1 MLPAPIPENDDE
13 RLASLESMNL
23 LSTPREADIDRITRT
38 AQFAL
43 GTEIALVSLVD
54 KDRQW
59 FKSRCG
65 LDATETPRDISF
77 CGHAIHGDD
86 VFVVKDATK
95 DERFHD
101 NPLVTGDPHV
111 RFYAGHP
118 LKNSEGH
125 CIGSFCVISPDARE
139 FSDEQCQT
147 LQDLG
152 RMVEIVLDNRKL
164 SDTQSALLESL
175 VAAKRDRM
183 IDPLTGLW
191 NRGGFDDLFQREI
204 ARAQRDQT
212 PLGVV
217 MADIDHFKR
226 INDTYGHPV
235 GDEAIKMAASLLLES
250 ARTSDVVA
258 RYGGEEFAIIAP
270 GIAPAYLPTLG
281 DKILR
286 RFRTGAKL
294 ATPDGSYAFTLSIG
308 LTIRMPGKNDPDDM
322 RTLLEH
328 ADQALYA
335 AKEGGRDRFEISG
348 ADESLYSEFALA

>member
-1 MLPAPIPENDDE
+1 MLSAPIPENDEE
-13 RLASLESMNL
+13 RLASLAGMNL

-54 KDRQW
+54 KHRQW

-77 CGHAIHGDD
+77 CGHVIHGDEI
-86 VFVVKDATK
+86 FVVNDASK

-101 NPLVTGDPHV
+101 NPLVTGDPHIK
-111 RFYAGHP
+111 FYAGHP
-118 LKNSEGH
+118 LKNSDGH
-125 CIGSFCVISPDARE
+125 CIGSFCVISPEARE
-139 FSDEQCQT
+139 FTAAQSQT

-152 RMVEIVLDNRKL
+152 RMIEIVLDNRKL

-191 NRGGFDDLFQREI
+191 NRGGFDEMFQREV
-204 ARAQRDQT
+204 ARAQREQT

-235 GDEAIKMAASLLLES
+235 GDEAIKLAASLLLES

-281 DKILR
+281 SKILQ
-286 RFRTGAKL
+286 RFRTGAEL
-294 ATPDGSYAFTLSIG
+294 STADGGYSFTVSVG
-308 LTIRMPGKNDPDDM
+308 LTIRMPGKNDPDDLAG
-322 RTLLEH
+322 LLEQ

-335 AKEGGRDRFEISG
+335 AKEGGRNRFEISG
-348 ADESLYSEFALA
+348 VSESLYTEFALA